1 MLLTGPL
8 LAALMSAV
16 SGSPS
21 DSPVE
26 GVAIPDCDFGEKYQL
41 RHVTCDFVVSNE
53 NDTPRTI
60 TAGKPIYPSDT
71 LAPASVTVAAHGT
84 ATLKATMDLSLDG
97 GNTSHAF
104 VVTAHDGKKDVARDI
119 VARGFVESM
128 LDEPRKEIDFTMVDL
143 KAAAAA
149 KTFELQS
156 DDFDS

>member
-21 DSPVE
+21 GSPVE

-60 TAGKPIYPSDT
+60 TAGKSIYPSDT

-84 ATLKATMDLSLDG
+84 ATLKATMERLGVIASYSRPRVSDDIPDSESLFR
-97 GNTSHAF
+97 T
-104 VVTAHDGKKDVARDI
+104 
-119 VARGFVESM
+119 
-128 LDEPRKEIDFTMVDL
+128 L
-143 KAAAAA
+143 KYRPKRLNPPKTTNAKSNPQAAAA
-149 KTFELQS
+149 
-156 DDFDS
+156 